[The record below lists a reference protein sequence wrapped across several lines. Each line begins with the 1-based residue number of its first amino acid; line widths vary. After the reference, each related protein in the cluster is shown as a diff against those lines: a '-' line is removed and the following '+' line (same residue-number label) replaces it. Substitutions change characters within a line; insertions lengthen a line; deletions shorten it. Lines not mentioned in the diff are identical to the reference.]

1 MIETIV
7 MYGIIIIAM
16 IYMYINH
23 EIEKDNHHT
32 KRSRKYMFIKI
43 VKNIKY
49 IY

>member
-23 EIEKDNHHT
+23 EIEKDNDHT
-32 KRSRKYMFIKI
+32 KRSRKYMFAK
-43 VKNIKY
+43 
-49 IY
+49 